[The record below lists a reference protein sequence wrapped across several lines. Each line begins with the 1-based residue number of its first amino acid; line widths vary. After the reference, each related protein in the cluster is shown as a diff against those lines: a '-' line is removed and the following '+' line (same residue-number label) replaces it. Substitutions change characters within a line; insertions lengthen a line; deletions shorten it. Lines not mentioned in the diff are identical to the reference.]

1 MSFQTEIR
9 NIGSMLNKQIK
20 ASDKTNDARR
30 VFAVTLQDSGVN
42 LNNAEAA
49 LEIKIDIAKA
59 FPKGTGKDAN
69 DADKKAVS
77 AVRQVLSCFKKS
89 RDENLSPNNFDTY
102 AEWRKAVYN
111 ETPPTKLETIAKWL
125 EAEEPEIT
133 LQDLQMLIDSYKACD
148 VTQAEIKQVIAEA
161 LAA

>member
-30 VFAVTLQDSGVN
+30 VFAVTLQDSGVD
-42 LNNAEAA
+42 LNNAESA

-59 FPKGTGKDAN
+59 FPKGTGKFAN

-77 AVRQVLSCFKKS
+77 AVRQVLSAFKAS
-89 RDENLSPNNFDTY
+89 RKENLSPNNFDTY

-125 EAEEPEIT
+125 EAKEPEIT
-133 LQDLQMLIDSYKACD
+133 LQDLQKLIDSYKACD
-148 VTQAEIKQVIAEA
+148 VTPTEIKEAIAEA

>member
-1 MSFQTEIR
+1 MSFQTEIK

-30 VFAVTLQDSGVN
+30 VFAVTLQDSGIN

-125 EAEEPEIT
+125 DAEEPEIT

>member
-1 MSFQTEIR
+1 MSFQTEIK

-30 VFAVTLQDSGVN
+30 VFAVTLQDSGIN

-133 LQDLQMLIDSYKACD
+133 LQDLQKLIDSYKACD

>member
-1 MSFQTEIR
+1 MSFQTEIK
-9 NIGSMLNKQIK
+9 NIGNMLTKQVK

-30 VFAVTLQDSGVN
+30 IFAVTLQDSGIN

-125 EAEEPEIT
+125 DAEEPEIT
-133 LQDLQMLIDSYKACD
+133 LQDLQMLIDSYKAC
-148 VTQAEIKQVIAEA
+148 ELEA
-161 LAA
+161 A

>member
-1 MSFQTEIR
+1 MSFQTEIK
-9 NIGSMLNKQIK
+9 NIGNMLTKQVK

-30 VFAVTLQDSGVN
+30 IFAVTLQDSGIN

>member
-1 MSFQTEIR
+1 MNFQTEIK
-9 NIGSMLNKQIK
+9 NIGNMLTKQVK

-30 VFAVTLQDSGVN
+30 VFAVTLQDSGIN
-42 LNNAEAA
+42 LNNAESA
-49 LEIKIDIAKA
+49 LEIKVDIAKA
-59 FPKGTGKDAN
+59 FPKGTGKN
-69 DADKKAVS
+69 ADVAEKKAVS

-133 LQDLQMLIDSYKACD
+133 LQDLQKLIDSYKACD
-148 VTQAEIKQVIAEA
+148 VTPTEIKEAIAEA

>member
-1 MSFQTEIR
+1 MSFQTEIK
-9 NIGSMLNKQIK
+9 NIGNMLTKQVK

-30 VFAVTLQDSGVN
+30 IFAVTLQDSGIN

-133 LQDLQMLIDSYKACD
+133 LQDLQKLIDSYKACD

>member
-30 VFAVTLQDSGVN
+30 VFAVTLQDSGIN

-125 EAEEPEIT
+125 DAEEPEIT
-133 LQDLQMLIDSYKACD
+133 LQDLQMLIDSYKAC
-148 VTQAEIKQVIAEA
+148 ELK
-161 LAA
+161 AA

>member
-1 MSFQTEIR
+1 MSFQTEIQ

-30 VFAVTLQDSGVN
+30 VFAVTLQDSGIN

-89 RDENLSPNNFDTY
+89 HDENLSPNNFSTY
-102 AEWRKAVYN
+102 SEWRKAVYN

-125 EAEEPEIT
+125 DAEEPEIT
-133 LQDLQMLIDSYKACD
+133 LKDLQKLIDSYKACD
-148 VTQAEIKQVIAEA
+148 VTPTEIKEAIAEA

>member
-1 MSFQTEIR
+1 MSFQTEIK

-30 VFAVTLQDSGVN
+30 VFAVTLQDSGIN

-89 RDENLSPNNFDTY
+89 RDENLSPNNFASY

-125 EAEEPEIT
+125 DAEEPEIT
-133 LQDLQMLIDSYKACD
+133 LQDLQTLIDSYKAC
-148 VTQAEIKQVIAEA
+148 ELK
-161 LAA
+161 AA

>member
-1 MSFQTEIR
+1 MSFQTEIK

-30 VFAVTLQDSGVN
+30 VFAVTLQDSGIN

-59 FPKGTGKDAN
+59 FPKGTGKGAN

-133 LQDLQMLIDSYKACD
+133 LQDLQMLIDSYKAC
-148 VTQAEIKQVIAEA
+148 ELEA
-161 LAA
+161 A

>member
-1 MSFQTEIR
+1 MSFQTEIK
-9 NIGSMLNKQIK
+9 NIGNMLTKQVK

-30 VFAVTLQDSGVN
+30 IFAVTLQDSGIN

-89 RDENLSPNNFDTY
+89 RDENLSPNNFASY

-125 EAEEPEIT
+125 DAEEPEIT